1 MHSTQQIKSEGQL
14 IDLIQRIS
22 VLNKYEKVISNGNSA
37 LSRYFQGTTN
47 IFNWIPSGK
56 IIVYP
61 NDHNEIRTLK
71 KGNKNVGDEE
81 MQTLNNNNDGK
92 DASKNDYEKII
103 IDSWMPFKR
112 FRGVARM
119 DLKIMKA
126 VKHVLED
133 KKIRKQ
139 QEAEEAYRK
148 EMDKKLLRNIISIKM
163 QYLAKKNEQL
173 PNDKN
178 F

>member
-1 MHSTQQIKSEGQL
+1 M
-14 IDLIQRIS
+14 
-22 VLNKYEKVISNGNSA
+22 LNKYEKVISNGNSA
-37 LSRYFQGTTN
+37 LSRFFQGTTN

-61 NDHNEIRTLK
+61 NDNNEIRTLL

-81 MQTLNNNNDGK
+81 MQTLNNNNGNE
-92 DASKNDYEKII
+92 ASKNDCEKII
-103 IDSWMPFKR
+103 INSWMPIKR
-112 FRGVARM
+112 LRGVARM

-133 KKIRKQ
+133 KKVRKK
-139 QEAEEAYRK
+139 QELEDAYRK

-163 QYLAKKNEQL
+163 QYLTKTNEQL
-173 PNDKN
+173 INDKKFLN
-178 F
+178 

>member
-1 MHSTQQIKSEGQL
+1 
-14 IDLIQRIS
+14 
-22 VLNKYEKVISNGNSA
+22 
-37 LSRYFQGTTN
+37 
-47 IFNWIPSGK
+47 
-56 IIVYP
+56 
-61 NDHNEIRTLK
+61 
-71 KGNKNVGDEE
+71 